1 MTTKLNKAIKRQT
14 LDAFP
19 ERGRYGKPR
28 PIVIELTPNN
38 LIGVRYLGKRTTFYI
53 ESQAL
58 LTELEWREAK
68 ILAKQ
73 KRDKRKKK

>member
-1 MTTKLNKAIKRQT
+1 MTTKLIKVVKRQT
-14 LDAFP
+14 LNSFP

-38 LIGVRYLGKRTTFYI
+38 LIGLRYLGKRTTYYI

-73 KRDKRKKK
+73 KRDKKKKK